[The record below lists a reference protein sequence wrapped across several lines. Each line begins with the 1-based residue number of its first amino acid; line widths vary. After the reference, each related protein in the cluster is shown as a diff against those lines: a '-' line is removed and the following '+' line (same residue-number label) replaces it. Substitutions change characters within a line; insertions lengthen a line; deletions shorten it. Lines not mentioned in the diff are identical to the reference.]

1 MFRLYKIQI
10 LYYSLLLIVLYI
22 IISIIYNSSFVTEA
36 YFSQL
41 YDGVLSKT
49 QIIES
54 FSFVKKW
61 EWGIVLLNV
70 VFVFIKIIFVATCLY
85 LGLFFFFNQNYPFKI
100 SFNIAI
106 KAEIIFV
113 LFAIVRLIWIGFIHT
128 PESIEEMQI
137 MPLSLMHFFDPTKI
151 ESWLVYPLNTINVFE
166 VIYIWLLSAMM
177 AVAINTNFRKAFDLV
192 FVSYGAGLLL
202 LIVAQMFFILNNS

>member
-1 MFRLYKIQI
+1 MYRFFKINTF
-10 LYYSLLLIVLYI
+10 YYSILLIGLYI
-22 IISIIYNSSFVTEA
+22 IISIIYNHAFVTET
-36 YFSQL
+36 YLSQL
-41 YDGVLSKT
+41 YEGILSKT
-49 QIIES
+49 QILES
-54 FSFVKKW
+54 VSFVKKW

-85 LGLFFFFNQNYPFKI
+85 LGLFFFNQNYSFKI
-100 SFNIAI
+100 SFNIAL

-113 LFAIVRLIWIGFIHT
+113 LYTIIRLLWIGFIYT

-166 VIYIWLLSAMM
+166 VIYIWMLSSLV
-177 AVAINTNFRKAFDLV
+177 AVAIKTNFRKAFDLV

>member
-1 MFRLYKIQI
+1 MYRFFKINTF
-10 LYYSLLLIVLYI
+10 YYSILLIGLYI
-22 IISIIYNSSFVTEA
+22 IISIIYNHAFVTET
-36 YFSQL
+36 YLSQL
-41 YDGVLSKT
+41 YEGILSKT
-49 QIIES
+49 QILES
-54 FSFVKKW
+54 LSFVKKW
-61 EWGIVLLNV
+61 KWGIVLLNV
-70 VFVFIKIIFVATCLY
+70 VFIFIKIIFVATCLY
-85 LGLFFFFNQNYPFKI
+85 LGLFFFNQNYPFKI
-100 SFNIAI
+100 SFNIAL

-113 LFAIVRLIWIGFIHT
+113 LYTIIRLLWIGFIYT

-166 VIYIWLLSAMM
+166 VIYIWMLSSLV
-177 AVAINTNFRKAFDLV
+177 AVAIKTNFRKAFDLV